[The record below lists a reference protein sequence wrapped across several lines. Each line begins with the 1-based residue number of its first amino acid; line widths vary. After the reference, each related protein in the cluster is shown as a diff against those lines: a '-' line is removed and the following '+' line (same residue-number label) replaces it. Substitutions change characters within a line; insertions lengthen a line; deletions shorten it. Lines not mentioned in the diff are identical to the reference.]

1 MSILYKEKGI
11 IMDLDFLHMPL
22 QDLFKYRE
30 DLKNQI
36 QALKD
41 KQAHLNDD
49 LAIRFG
55 NTARNKLADDGKD
68 YGSVTL
74 HEHGYKVKV
83 SLRQKVTWD
92 QEGLAQSLMDMD
104 QDDARHYAK
113 ITYGIDERK
122 YNNAP
127 PAIKAKLQEHR
138 TVELTGTSVDITED
152 TNGS

>member
-1 MSILYKEKGI
+1 
-11 IMDLDFLHMPL
+11 MDLDFLSMPL

-41 KQAHLNDD
+41 KQSVLNDD
-49 LAIRFG
+49 LAVRFG
-55 NTARNKLADDGKD
+55 NTARNKLSEDGKD

-74 HEHGYKVKV
+74 NEEGYKVKV
-83 SLRQKVTWD
+83 TLRQKVSWD
-92 QEGLAQSLMDMD
+92 QEGLAQTLMNMS

-113 ITYGIDERK
+113 ITYCIDERK

-127 PAIKAKLQEHR
+127 PAIKSKLQDHR
-138 TVELTGTSVDITED
+138 TVEITGATVDITEG

>member
-1 MSILYKEKGI
+1 
-11 IMDLDFLHMPL
+11 MDLDFLSMPL

-30 DLKNQI
+30 DLKSQI

-41 KQAHLNDD
+41 KQAVLNDD
-49 LAIRFG
+49 LAVRFG
-55 NTARNKLADDGKD
+55 NTARNRLSEDGKD

-74 HEHGYKVKV
+74 NEEGYKVKV
-83 SLRQKVTWD
+83 TLRQKVSWD
-92 QEGLAQSLMDMD
+92 QEGLAQTLMNMS

-127 PAIKAKLQEHR
+127 PVIKGPHKGKQENKRLTQNAIEHILYR
-138 TVELTGTSVDITED
+138 FLC
-152 TNGS
+152 

>member
-1 MSILYKEKGI
+1 
-11 IMDLDFLHMPL
+11 MDLDFLHMPL

-41 KQAHLNDD
+41 KQSVLNDD
-49 LAIRFG
+49 LAVRFG
-55 NTARNKLADDGKD
+55 NTARNRLSEDGKD

-74 HEHGYKVKV
+74 NEEGYKVKV
-83 SLRQKVTWD
+83 TLRQKVSWD
-92 QEGLAQSLMDMD
+92 QEGLAQTLMNMS

-127 PAIKAKLQEHR
+127 PAIKSKLQDHR
-138 TVELTGTSVDITED
+138 TVEITGATVDIMEG

>member
-1 MSILYKEKGI
+1 VSNIIYEKGL

-30 DLKNQI
+30 TLKDQI
-36 QALKD
+36 QVLKD
-41 KQAHLNDD
+41 KQAVLNED
-49 LAIRFG
+49 LAVRFG
-55 NTARNKLADDGKD
+55 NTARNKLNDNGKD
-68 YGSVTL
+68 YGTVTL
-74 HEHGYKVKV
+74 NEQGYKVKV
-83 SLRQKVTWD
+83 TLKQRVSWN
-92 QEGLAQSLMDMD
+92 QEGLAQALMSMNE
-104 QDDARHYAK
+104 DDARHYAR

-138 TVELTGTSVDITED
+138 TVELTGTSVDITEG

>member
-1 MSILYKEKGI
+1 MN
-11 IMDLDFLHMPL
+11 LDFLNMPL

-30 DLKNQI
+30 DLKSQI
-36 QALKD
+36 QTLKD
-41 KQAHLNDD
+41 KQVLLNDD

-55 NTARNKLADDGKD
+55 NSARNKLADDGKD
-68 YGSVTL
+68 YGTVTFN
-74 HEHGYKVKV
+74 EQGYKVKV
-83 SLRQKVTWD
+83 SLRQKVSWD
-92 QEGLAQSLMDMD
+92 QEGLAQSLMGMN

-127 PAIKAKLQEHR
+127 PGIKAKLQEHR

-152 TNGS
+152 SNGS

>member
-92 QEGLAQSLMDMD
+92 Q
-104 QDDARHYAK
+104 
-113 ITYGIDERK
+113 
-122 YNNAP
+122 
-127 PAIKAKLQEHR
+127 
-138 TVELTGTSVDITED
+138 
-152 TNGS
+152 

>member
-1 MSILYKEKGI
+1 
-11 IMDLDFLHMPL
+11 MDLDFLHMPL

-92 QEGLAQSLMDMD
+92 QEGLATALMNMD
-104 QDDARHYAK
+104 QEDARHYAR
-113 ITYGIDERK
+113 ITYAIDERK

-127 PAIKAKLQEHR
+127 PGIKGKLQDHR
-138 TVELTGTSVDITED
+138 TVELTGTTVDITED
-152 TNGS
+152 NNGS

>member
-1 MSILYKEKGI
+1 
-11 IMDLDFLHMPL
+11 MDLDFLSMPL

-30 DLKNQI
+30 DLKSQI

-41 KQAHLNDD
+41 KQAVLNDD
-49 LAIRFG
+49 LAVRFG
-55 NTARNKLADDGKD
+55 NTARNRLSEDGKD

-74 HEHGYKVKV
+74 NEEGYKVKV
-83 SLRQKVTWD
+83 TLRQKVSWD
-92 QEGLAQSLMDMD
+92 QEGLAQTLMNMS

-127 PAIKAKLQEHR
+127 PAVKDKLQQHR
-138 TVELTGTSVDITED
+138 TVELTGTSVDITEA

>member
-1 MSILYKEKGI
+1 
-11 IMDLDFLHMPL
+11 MDLDFLHMPL

-41 KQAHLNDD
+41 KQSVILMMI

-55 NTARNKLADDGKD
+55 NTATNKLEDGKD

-74 HEHGYKVKV
+74 NEEGYKVKV
-83 SLRQKVTWD
+83 TLRQKVTWD
-92 QEGLAQSLMDMD
+92 QEGLAQTLMNMS

-127 PAIKAKLQEHR
+127 PAIKSKLQDHR
-138 TVELTGTSVDITED
+138 TVEITGATVDITEG

>member
-1 MSILYKEKGI
+1 
-11 IMDLDFLHMPL
+11 MDLDFLSMPL

-30 DLKNQI
+30 DLKSQI

-41 KQAHLNDD
+41 KQAVLNDD
-49 LAIRFG
+49 LAVRFG
-55 NTARNKLADDGKD
+55 NTARNRLSEDGKD

-74 HEHGYKVKV
+74 NEEGYKIKV
-83 SLRQKVTWD
+83 TLRQKVSWD
-92 QEGLAQSLMDMD
+92 QEGLAQTLMNMS

-127 PAIKAKLQEHR
+127 PAIKSKLQDHR
-138 TVELTGTSVDITED
+138 TVEITGATVDITEG

>member
-1 MSILYKEKGI
+1 
-11 IMDLDFLHMPL
+11 MDLDFLSMPL

-30 DLKNQI
+30 DLKSQI

-41 KQAHLNDD
+41 KQAVLNDD
-49 LAIRFG
+49 LAVRFG
-55 NTARNKLADDGKD
+55 NTARNRLSEDGKD

-74 HEHGYKVKV
+74 NEEGYKVKV
-83 SLRQKVTWD
+83 TLRQKVSWD
-92 QEGLAQSLMDMD
+92 QEGLAQTLMNMS

-127 PAIKAKLQEHR
+127 PAIKSKLQDHR
-138 TVELTGTSVDITED
+138 TVEITGATVDITEG

>member
-1 MSILYKEKGI
+1 
-11 IMDLDFLHMPL
+11 MDLDFLSMPL

-30 DLKNQI
+30 DLKSQI

-41 KQAHLNDD
+41 KQSVLNDD
-49 LAIRFG
+49 LAVRFG
-55 NTARNKLADDGKD
+55 NTARNRLSEDGKD

-74 HEHGYKVKV
+74 NEEGYKVKV
-83 SLRQKVTWD
+83 TLRQKVSWD
-92 QEGLAQSLMDMD
+92 QEGLAQTLMNMS

-127 PAIKAKLQEHR
+127 PAIKSKLQDHR
-138 TVELTGTSVDITED
+138 TVEITGATVDITEGA
-152 TNGS
+152 NGS

>member
-1 MSILYKEKGI
+1 
-11 IMDLDFLHMPL
+11 MDLDFLSMPL

-30 DLKNQI
+30 DLKSQI

-41 KQAHLNDD
+41 KQSVLNDD
-49 LAIRFG
+49 LAVRFG
-55 NTARNKLADDGKD
+55 NTARNRLSEDGKD

-74 HEHGYKVKV
+74 NEEGYKVKV
-83 SLRQKVTWD
+83 TLRQKVSWD
-92 QEGLAQSLMDMD
+92 QEGLAQTLMNMS

-127 PAIKAKLQEHR
+127 PAIKSKLQDHR
-138 TVELTGTSVDITED
+138 TVEITGATVDIMEG

>member
-1 MSILYKEKGI
+1 
-11 IMDLDFLHMPL
+11 MDLDFLSMPL

-30 DLKNQI
+30 DLKSQI

-41 KQAHLNDD
+41 KQAVLNDD
-49 LAIRFG
+49 LAVRFG
-55 NTARNKLADDGKD
+55 NTARNRLSEDGKD

-74 HEHGYKVKV
+74 NEEGYKVKV
-83 SLRQKVTWD
+83 TVRQKVSWD
-92 QEGLAQSLMDMD
+92 QEGLAQTLMNMS

-127 PAIKAKLQEHR
+127 PAIKSKLQDHR
-138 TVELTGTSVDITED
+138 TVEITGATVDITE
-152 TNGS
+152 GS